1 MCINPNFK
9 KFCILQSL
17 YTSLFYQEM
26 LRVSTKLVL
35 FKCFDHHSHRS
46 TTMQKSGIFNIRTN
60 KQFILGEISREY
72 LLQILLK
79 IDQVAKV
86 TLGFVSSTLDYFW
99 GQTLKKKNPWVTCS
113 SFCWYSWYF
122 FPYFNQILCL
132 FYVSSPTVIFG
143 SIFFVPSSHHCTYGT

>member
-26 LRVSTKLVL
+26 LHVSTKLVL

-86 TLGFVSSTLDYFW
+86 TLGFVSSTLDYF
-99 GQTLKKKNPWVTCS
+99 
-113 SFCWYSWYF
+113 
-122 FPYFNQILCL
+122 
-132 FYVSSPTVIFG
+132 
-143 SIFFVPSSHHCTYGT
+143 